1 MRLKKSEVNAM
12 FKNVVKELRG
22 KDITD
27 KPALDLAWGLLLDTL
42 QRSGQITARQYDTWL
57 MPRGMV

>member
-12 FKNVVKELRG
+12 FKEQMQGVK
-22 KDITD
+22 D
-27 KPALDLAWGLLLDTL
+27 KGAIREGWGLLLDSL